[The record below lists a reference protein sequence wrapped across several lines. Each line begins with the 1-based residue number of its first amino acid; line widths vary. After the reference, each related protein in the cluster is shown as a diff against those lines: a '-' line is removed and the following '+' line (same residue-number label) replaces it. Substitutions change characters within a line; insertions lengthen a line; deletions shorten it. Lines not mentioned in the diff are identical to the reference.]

1 MAKKKSKAVV
11 EIDPT
16 EATKQRIVDD
26 TFTVGESRVTFMD
39 AQAFA
44 AHGLIE
50 MHPDDAASV
59 NAADTIVRVRAT
71 QKLAD
76 EFPSQVVGNDVASIT
91 ATASGATSGAQDSEL
106 VKDNPTMATEA
117 VAVDQTSAQANTAP
131 IFAVASG
138 VPLKGS
144 LRITNGGKPSKYPFA
159 QLQPPTQGPEG
170 TVYFSFHIPTA
181 ADSKNGNPA
190 KTFAGVVSTATMQ
203 AKKKAT
209 VKDSNGVETVGKYAH
224 YVIRRVDASDP
235 AGEGA
240 RVYRTE

>member
-1 MAKKKSKAVV
+1 MAKKKAAAQTVV
-11 EIDPT
+11 DAPNPLQT
-16 EATKQRIVDD
+16 IVDE
-26 TFTVGESRVTFMD
+26 TFEKGESRVTFAD
-39 AQAFA
+39 AQSLA
-44 AHGLIE
+44 ANGMVEI
-50 MHPDDAASV
+50 HPEDASSANV
-59 NAADTIVRVRAT
+59 ATTLVRVRAT

-76 EFPSQVVGNDVASIT
+76 EFPSQVVGNDVQSVT

-117 VAVDQTSAQANTAP
+117 VAVDQTGEQANTAP
-131 IFAVASG
+131 VFAVSSG

-144 LRITNGGKPSKYPFA
+144 LRISNGGKPSKYPFA
-159 QLQPPTQGPEG
+159 QLQVPAQDQNGQPI
-170 TVYFSFHIPTA
+170 YFSFHIPKS

-209 VKDSNGVETVGKYAH
+209 VKDANGVETVGKYAH